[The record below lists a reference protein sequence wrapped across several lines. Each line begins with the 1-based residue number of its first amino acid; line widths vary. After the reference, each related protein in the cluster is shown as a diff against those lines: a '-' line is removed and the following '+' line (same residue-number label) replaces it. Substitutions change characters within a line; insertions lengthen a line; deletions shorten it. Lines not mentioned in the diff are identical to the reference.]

1 MAQGIVG
8 VALSKGRVVR
18 LTATD
23 DIGYQV
29 EDFRFVECGQKPF
42 RHRRN
47 LRHLDALDFSAV
59 HVDSLVRVGEI
70 GVQCDRIA
78 VEVYHNATDRI
89 VVLHGNDD
97 GSELITDLL
106 AWMENMV
113 D

>member
-1 MAQGIVG
+1 MAQGNVD

-18 LTATD
+18 LTTTD
-23 DIGYQV
+23 DVGHQV

-42 RHRRN
+42 GHRRN
-47 LRHLDALDFSAV
+47 FRHFDALDFSAV
-59 HVDSLVRVGEI
+59 DVDSLVRVGEI

-78 VEVYHNATDRI
+78 IEVHHNATDRI
-89 VVLHGNDD
+89 VVLHGHDD